1 MNRKPVV
8 ALPDAELDVMQILWK
23 HGTPV
28 TAAEIY
34 RDLQGIRTCTRPAV
48 YILIDRLAAKD
59 FVRTENEEGG
69 KTVTALVT
77 EEEYGTFASESF
89 LEKICRGSWKRLI
102 ANLVTA
108 GKLSEKDL
116 DEIAEILNKRKED

>member
-1 MNRKPVV
+1 MNRKNIVQ
-8 ALPDAELDVMQILWK
+8 LPDAELDVMQILWK

-34 RDLQGIRTCTRPAV
+34 RDLQGIRPCTRPAA
-48 YILIDRLAAKD
+48 YILVDRLAAKD
-59 FVRTENEEGG
+59 FVRTENTKGG
-69 KTVTALVT
+69 KTVTALVS
-77 EEEYGTFASESF
+77 EEDYGTFASESF

-116 DEIAEILNKRKED
+116 DEIAEILNQRKED

>member
-8 ALPDAELDVMQILWK
+8 SLPDAELDVMQILWK

-28 TAAEIY
+28 TAAEVY

-59 FVRTENEEGG
+59 FVRTENREGG

-108 GKLSEKDL
+108 GKLSEADL

>member
-1 MNRKPVV
+1 MNHKPEIQ
-8 ALPDAELDVMQILWK
+8 LPDAELDIMQILWK
-23 HGTPV
+23 HGVPV

-59 FVRTENEEGG
+59 FVRVEAGQSG
-69 KTVTALVT
+69 KTVTALVS
-77 EEEYGTFASESF
+77 EEDYGTFASESF
-89 LEKICRGSWKRLI
+89 LDRICRGSWKRLI

-108 GKLSEKDL
+108 GKLSEDDL

>member
-8 ALPDAELDVMQILWK
+8 SLPDAELDVMQILWK

-59 FVRTENEEGG
+59 FVRVETGENG
-69 KTVTALVT
+69 KTVTALVS
-77 EEEYGTFASESF
+77 EDDYGTFASESF
-89 LEKICRGSWKRLI
+89 VDKICRGSWKRLI
-102 ANLVTA
+102 ANLVSA

-116 DEIAEILNKRKED
+116 DEIAEILNKRMEE

>member
-1 MNRKPVV
+1 MNRNPVV
-8 ALPDAELDVMQILWK
+8 SLPDAERDVMQILWK

-89 LEKICRGSWKRLI
+89 LEKICRGSWKRLK